1 MASSDI
7 PVVGT
12 MINKVFGTRNER
24 VVKKF
29 VQRVQSVAALEE
41 KYASLTDAELRARTE
56 SFRERID
63 GGEPTAKLL
72 DDILAC
78 AREAMDRHVGIRNM
92 FNPEMEGVFPLDKL
106 PAEARRLFDETKAQM
121 DAADSLVPATAM
133 EVPDDVLQKVRAGEV
148 TPDGRVLGCLDIIP
162 GWRYVD
168 IPIELYRA
176 VREIFPK
183 SKPPFRSRPFNVQI
197 IGAMVLYSGKIA
209 EMKTGEGKTI
219 VAPLASYIAAIEGR
233 KVHVVTVNDYLVQ
246 RDRDWTFP
254 FFRGVG
260 LTVGAIHPQHTQ
272 PEEIKRSMYACDVVY
287 GTTSEFGF
295 DYLRDNMKPSVDSQV
310 QRVRE
315 FAVVD
320 EVDSILIDEA
330 RTPLIISGP
339 AHEESPRYE
348 LADQLAKHLF
358 TLHKPWADADERVD
372 NAKKAIK
379 GTEGDIRNVRDKSEV
394 APLEQKLEE
403 LRRQLP
409 DLEAERD
416 RFVQYYEVKK
426 ERKSASLTHDGTSEA
441 QKKAGVG
448 SFYVGD
454 NMDLPHLVEQ
464 ALRAHAVYERDVDY
478 IVAPTQDPNSGRQ
491 EPDVVI
497 VDQSTGRP
505 MVGRQWSDGLHQ
517 ACQCKEGVKIRPET
531 QTVASVTIQN
541 FFKMYD
547 RLAGMTGTADTE
559 AQEFNDI
566 YKLDVVS
573 IPTNVPI
580 ERRDFDD
587 TVYLTQK
594 DKWESIADE
603 IKAFHDMGR
612 PVLVGTTSVEK
623 SELVSRMLTS
633 RHNIKHEVLNAK
645 QHEREADIV
654 LNAGQLGAVMIATN
668 MAGRG
673 TDIKLGKISRED
685 LVEHWKRRGIA
696 PKELTA
702 ADDERTMRD
711 KVYRKVAV
719 KELGLQ
725 KREVEELGFEDLEL
739 RLLRK
744 WCAEHT
750 WAEEKKAS
758 TMSAEQC
765 RKEIDAQGR
774 FGLHDLKWIDSVEEL
789 GGLHVVGTE
798 RHESRRIDNQ
808 LRGRSGRQGDNGS
821 SRFFVSLDDEL
832 MKMFAGPATLN
843 ILSKLGMKEGDAIEH
858 PMLSKAIVRAQ
869 RKVEERNFQIR
880 KQILDYDEVLE
891 HQRQDF
897 YGTRQR
903 VLDGRNV
910 RGIIFAYIEE
920 ASAAAVERY
929 LDRDFANERIAE
941 YASEVLGVSIP
952 MESLRNKEGD
962 EIFETIRK
970 IANRE
975 AQVEVDLTLGEYI
988 PEGAM
993 VEDIDTKGLE
1003 EWASSRFGAEI
1014 TSEEALSGDIR
1025 MIKNKMLDAAEQQIE
1040 GTDLAGVKEFTVLHY
1055 GAHQLV
1061 DWLKR
1066 SVRVDMPLTE
1076 ITETEDRE
1084 ALVNKVLDRVAD
1096 VYDKRE
1102 VTYPVEFT
1110 MNMTMAQMREDP
1122 DKAAAQLAGWAQTRF
1137 GLEWTAETVKST
1149 MPQELQRQLLE
1160 ASEEF
1165 VRSDKMEEAQE
1176 AAIADL
1182 SEEGLK
1188 KHFAEV
1194 YSVRLPLWLLRLRGE
1209 RLENAVRA
1217 RVEAQLRA
1225 ELVWFEQTV
1234 MLQVLDPKWKD
1245 HLYAMD
1251 QMRATIGYQSF
1262 SQKDPRIEFKREG
1275 ARLYGEFQEG
1285 IQDRVANMIFNA
1297 QVRPQ
1302 GQRPAQSQRPA
1313 PRPAPKPATPAQ
1325 RVQGASG
1332 NVGGSGFG
1340 GSSIAGPGFG

>member
-1 MASSDI
+1 MASSEI
-7 PVVGT
+7 PVVGSL
-12 MINKVFGTRNER
+12 INKVFGTRNER
-24 VVKKF
+24 VVKKY
-29 VQRVQSVAALEE
+29 VQRVEAVGALEE
-41 KYASLTDAELRARTE
+41 RYRAMTDAELRGCTA
-56 SFRERID
+56 SFRERVE
-63 GGEPTAKLL
+63 GGEPTSKML
-72 DDILAC
+72 DDVFAC
-78 AREAMDRHVGIRNM
+78 AREAMDRHVGIRNI
-92 FNPEMEGVFPLDKL
+92 FNPEHADAFPVDRLSESGRKL
-106 PAEARRLFDETKAQM
+106 YEETKAAM
-121 DAADSLVPATAM
+121 DAAPVLLPATCM
-133 EVPDDVLQKVRAGEV
+133 TVPEDVLNSVRAGERM
-148 TPDGRVLGCLDIIP
+148 PDDEVLGCLEMVP

-168 IPIELYRA
+168 IPPALYEA
-176 VREIFPK
+176 VRELFPK
-183 SKPPFRSRPFNVQI
+183 SKPPFRSRPFDVQI
-197 IGAMVLYSGKIA
+197 IGAMVLYTGKIA

-219 VAPLASYIAAIEGR
+219 VAPLASYLAALDGK

-254 FFRGVG
+254 FFRGLG

-272 PEEIKRSMYACDVVY
+272 PEEIKRSMYACDIVY

-295 DYLRDNMKPSVDSQV
+295 DYLRDNMKQSVDQQV

-315 FAVVD
+315 YAIVD

-348 LADQLAKHLF
+348 LADQIARHLVQ
-358 TLHKPWADADERVD
+358 LNKPWDVADEKVED
-372 NAKKAIK
+372 CKKAIK
-379 GTEGDIRNVRDKSEV
+379 GTEGDIRNARDKSEV
-394 APLEQKLEE
+394 PPLEKKLEE
-403 LRRQLP
+403 LRAKLP
-409 DLEAERD
+409 ELEAERD
-416 RFVQYYEVKK
+416 RHVQYYEVKK
-426 ERKSASLTHDGTSEA
+426 ERKSATLTHEGTSEA
-441 QKKAGVG
+441 QKKADVG
-448 SFYVGD
+448 SFYVGE
-454 NMDLPHLVEQ
+454 NTDLPHLVEQ

-478 IVAPTQDPNSGRQ
+478 IVAPTQDPATGRQ

-517 ACQCKEGVKIRPET
+517 ACQCKEGVKIRAET

-559 AQEFNDI
+559 AQEFMDI

-573 IPTNVPI
+573 IPTNLPI
-580 ERRDFDD
+580 ARNDFDD
-587 TVYLTQK
+587 TVYLTQR
-594 DKWESIADE
+594 DKWDAIVDE

-623 SELVSRMLTS
+623 SELVSRMLTQ
-633 RHNIKHEVLNAK
+633 RHNIQHEVLNAK

-654 LNAGQLGAVMIATN
+654 LGAGQLGAVMIATN

-673 TDIKLGKISRED
+673 TDIKLGKIDRAQ
-685 LVEHWKRRGIA
+685 LVDHWKRRGIA
-696 PKELTA
+696 PKELTPD
-702 ADDERTMRD
+702 DDERTMRE

-725 KREVEELGFEDLEL
+725 KREAEAMGFDELEL
-739 RLLRK
+739 SLLRK

-750 WAEEKKAS
+750 WVEEKKAQS
-758 TMSAEQC
+758 MSAEQC
-765 RKEIDAQGR
+765 RAEIEAQGR
-774 FGLHDLKWIDSVEEL
+774 FGLHNLRWVDSVEEL

-808 LRGRSGRQGDNGS
+808 LRGRAGRQGDNGS

-832 MKMFAGPATLN
+832 MKLFAGPTTLN

-903 VLDGRNV
+903 VLDGRDV
-910 RGIIFAYIEE
+910 RSIIFGYIED
-920 ASAAAVERY
+920 AATSAIERY
-929 LDRDFANERIAE
+929 LDRDYANERIAE
-941 YASEVLGVSIP
+941 YASGVLGVSIP
-952 MESLRNKEGD
+952 MESLRNKEGR
-962 EIFETIRK
+962 EITDTIRK
-970 IANRE
+970 IALRE
-975 AQVEVDLTLGEYI
+975 AQVEVDLTIGEYI

-1003 EWASSRFGAEI
+1003 SWARSRFGAEL
-1014 TSEEALSGDIR
+1014 TSEDALSGDVRRVKDI
-1025 MIKNKMLDAAEQQIE
+1025 LLESAEEQIE
-1040 GTDLAGVKEFTVLHY
+1040 GTVLDGVEEYTVAHY
-1055 GAHQLV
+1055 GAKQLSE
-1061 DWLKR
+1061 WLKKT
-1066 SVRVDMPLTE
+1066 VRVDLPAE
-1076 ITETEDRE
+1076 VIVETEDRQK
-1084 ALVNKVLDRVAD
+1084 LINTVLDKVAD

-1102 VTYPVEFT
+1102 VSYPIEFT
-1110 MNMTMAQMREDP
+1110 MQMTMARMREDP
-1122 DKAAAQLAGWAQTRF
+1122 ESAAAHLANLAKTRY
-1137 GLEWTAETVKST
+1137 GLDWSPETVKT
-1149 MPQELQRQLLE
+1149 RMPQDLQRELLE
-1160 ASEEF
+1160 ASEKF
-1165 VRSDKMEEAQE
+1165 VHSDAMERAQE
-1176 AAIADL
+1176 AALADL
-1182 SEEGLK
+1182 SEEGLR
-1188 KHFAEV
+1188 KHFLET
-1194 YSVRLPLWLLRLRGE
+1194 YNVRLPLWLLRLRGE

-1217 RVEAQLRA
+1217 RVESQLRA
-1225 ELVWFEQTV
+1225 ELTWFEQTV

-1251 QMRATIGYQSF
+1251 QLRSTIGYQSF

-1275 ARLYGEFQEG
+1275 ARLYGEFQEQ
-1285 IQDRVANMIFNA
+1285 IQDRVADMIFNA

-1302 GQRPAQSQRPA
+1302 AQRPMQSRRPQQRPQ
-1313 PRPAPKPATPAQ
+1313 PAPAPAPSPAQ
-1325 RVQGASG
+1325 RVQGAA
-1332 NVGGSGFG
+1332 GGGFG
-1340 GSSIAGPGFG
+1340 GSSISGPGFG